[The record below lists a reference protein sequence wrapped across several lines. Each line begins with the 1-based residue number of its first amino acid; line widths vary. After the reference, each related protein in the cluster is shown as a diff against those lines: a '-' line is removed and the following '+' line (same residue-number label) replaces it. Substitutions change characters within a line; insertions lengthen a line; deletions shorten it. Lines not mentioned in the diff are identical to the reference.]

1 MFKRILAPVDL
12 SSRNDRALRVAAEM
26 AAPRSGRITLLHVIQ
41 RIDGLPASELRGFY
55 AQLEKTARRR
65 LAAMAKRIASKG
77 ADVQCEVVIGEPM
90 VDIVK
95 QAERLGADVIVMASH
110 RVEPRKGVQGLGT
123 TSYKTAILCRCPIL
137 LVK

>member
-12 SSRNDRALRVAAEM
+12 SGRNERALRVAAEL
-26 AAPRSGRITLLHVIQ
+26 AAQRSGRLTLLHVIQ
-41 RIDGLPASELRGFY
+41 RIDGLPAGELRGFY
-55 AQLEKTARRR
+55 AQLEKAARRK
-65 LAAMAKRIASKG
+65 LAAMAKRVAKDG
-77 ADVQCEVVIGEPM
+77 LDVSCEVIVGEPM

-95 QAERLGADVIVMASH
+95 WADRMRADVIVMASH
-110 RVEPRKGVQGLGT
+110 RVEPKKGVQGLGT